1 MFVMSDNPEF
11 ETEAAGNLPGDNGE
25 AFSFRPRFVALGSA
39 EQDTFNLSSAEDTV
53 KFLQR
58 TLIGLSDVVDAD
70 NNPVP
75 FTEATRDWL
84 IDKAHTRAALVK
96 AYFSGVYKGALG
108 N

>member
-11 ETEAAGNLPGDNGE
+11 VTEASGNLPGDDGE
-25 AFSFRPRFVALGSA
+25 GFSFKPRFVALGTA
-39 EQDTFNLSSAEDTV
+39 EQDTFDLSSAEDTV
-53 KFLQR
+53 RFLQR
-58 TLIGLSDVVDAD
+58 TLIGLSDVVDAH

-75 FTEATRDWL
+75 FTDETRDWL
-84 IDKAHTRAALVK
+84 IDKPHTRAALVK